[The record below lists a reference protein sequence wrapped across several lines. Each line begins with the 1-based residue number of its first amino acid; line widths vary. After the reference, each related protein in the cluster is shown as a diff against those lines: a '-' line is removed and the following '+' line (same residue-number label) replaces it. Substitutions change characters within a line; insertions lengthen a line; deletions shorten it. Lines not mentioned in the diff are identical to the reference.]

1 MHPKLENST
10 ACFKSMPI
18 FIALLQ
24 PLSLFGGFGCGA
36 NLRLAGHFGGLLA
49 DSFDDYDGAS
59 LVSVRYIKF
68 NVEGKSDLLCGV
80 CSTFFQRR
88 V

>member
-18 FIALLQ
+18 LLHYC
-24 PLSLFGGFGCGA
+24 SLCSFVGFGCGA
-36 NLRLAGHFGGLLA
+36 NTRLAGHLFGLLA
-49 DSFDDYDGAS
+49 DSFDYYDGAS

-68 NVEGKSDLLCGV
+68 NVEG
-80 CSTFFQRR
+80 
-88 V
+88 